1 MWLLGK
7 ADQIIISTQFD
18 VQIEAILQSKARV
31 RTFKVRLKKVGKH
44 WSELV
49 DTVRVVL
56 FAVFQECD
64 IGPLTN
70 THTRDVL
77 FRKCFLQI
85 LHHVKYVLWKQC
97 GTKPT
102 LIPNA
107 HSQAQVTLLW
117 VWARAGYCD
126 DDREQRSE
134 LFCVERQGTL
144 CGVVDEL
151 P

>member
-1 MWLLGK
+1 M
-7 ADQIIISTQFD
+7 
-18 VQIEAILQSKARV
+18 QSKARV
-31 RTFKVRLKKVGKH
+31 QTFKVRLKKVGKH

-107 HSQAQVTLLW
+107 HSQAQVTLFECERALATATTTENKEASSFASN
-117 VWARAGYCD
+117 VKAHCVVSSTSYRRSSFARKSGEKNIC
-126 DDREQRSE
+126 
-134 LFCVERQGTL
+134 
-144 CGVVDEL
+144 
-151 P
+151 